1 MKTKILI
8 TALTVTVLLGCGN
21 EPATTTKAKAQTDS
35 AAEYVMDR
43 TVLPIQPPK
52 HEPITEMDARRAT
65 KPPIFQVK
73 SPEGA
78 PNVVIVLID
87 DIGFGATTPFGGAI
101 ETPTFERL
109 ANEGLRFN
117 SFHTTA
123 LCSPTRASLL
133 SGRNHH
139 EVNVGSV
146 MEVATGFPGN
156 QGNRPNDAKYVAE
169 TLRQNG
175 YSTAAFG
182 KWHETP
188 TWEVSVSGP
197 YFNWPTN
204 SGFDKFYGF
213 IGGETNHWDPVI
225 FDGITKMEKK
235 DDPDYHFTTDMTTE
249 AVEWVKF
256 QQAMTPD
263 KPFFIYYAT
272 GATHAPHHAPKEWIE
287 KYDGKFDKGWMAY
300 REEAFARQKA
310 MGIIPENTRLAPMPE
325 DIMAWEAL
333 SNQERELYALQM
345 EAFAGFTEHTDNE
358 VGRLVD
364 AIDEIGVLDNTL
376 FIYIMG
382 DNGSSG
388 EGGLTGTYNEM
399 IHLNG
404 IFDAETTESMLARA
418 DDWGG
423 PDSFPHFSSAWAVAT
438 DAPFTWTKQ
447 MAADFGGTRNGMVM
461 HWPKG
466 IKAKGEIRSQF
477 HHVNDVAATI
487 LEATNLPHP
496 KSVNG
501 VPQKPLTGV
510 SMLYAAKNANAK
522 DRHTTQYFEMFGNR
536 AIYHDGWLARV
547 VHRVPWGSEPIN
559 TLQDDVWDLYN
570 VDEDFSLTNNLASQ
584 NPEKL
589 KEMQDLFDKE
599 AIANNVFPLD
609 DRVFERFNAAI
620 AGRPDLM
627 GDRKSLTLANG
638 MVGLLENTFINEKN
652 NSKTITANVQ
662 LKGNDRGVILTQG
675 GKFGGWA
682 LYMDDGK
689 PAYTY
694 NWFGLDR
701 YTIASPVAI
710 NNPNA
715 EIKLQFD
722 YDGGGTGKGG
732 LATLYVDGKKVAEGR
747 VEKTE
752 PLVYSADETVDVG
765 VDEATQVADKVFE
778 DVHDS
783 EFTGFVTSVT
793 IAIPE
798 SEN

>member
-1 MKTKILI
+1 M
-8 TALTVTVLLGCGN
+8 ALALLASSIGV
-21 EPATTTKAKAQTDS
+21 ASAQ
-35 AAEYVMDR
+35 EKLDR
-43 TVLPIQPPK
+43 SVLPIQPPK
-52 HEPITEMDARRAT
+52 HKPITEMDARNAT
-65 KPPIFQVK
+65 KPPMFELK
-73 SPEGA
+73 PPEGA

-87 DIGFGATTPFGGAI
+87 DIGFGATSPFGGAI

-117 SFHTTA
+117 QFHTTA

-156 QGNRPNDAKYVAE
+156 QGERPDDAKYVAE

-197 YFNWPTN
+197 YFRWPTN

-213 IGGETNHWDPVI
+213 IGGETNQWDPVI
-225 FDGITKMEKK
+225 FDGVTQMAKK
-235 DDPDYHFTTDMTTE
+235 DDPDYHFTTDMTNE
-249 AVEWVKF
+249 AINWVKF

-272 GATHAPHHAPKEWIE
+272 GAVHAPHHAPKEWIK
-287 KYDGKFDKGWMAY
+287 KYDGKFDKGWLSY
-300 REEAFARQKA
+300 REETFARQKA
-310 MGIIPENTRLAPMPE
+310 MGVIPKNTKLAPMPE
-325 DIMAWEAL
+325 DIKEWEAL
-333 SNQERELYALQM
+333 SDQERELYALQM
-345 EAFAGFTEHTDNE
+345 EAFAGFTEHTDHE

-388 EGGLTGTYNEM
+388 EGGLTGTYNEL

-404 IFDAETTESMLARA
+404 IFDAETTEGMLAKA

-423 PDSFPHFSSAWAVAT
+423 PNSFPHFSAAWAVAT
-438 DAPFTWTKQ
+438 DTPFTWTKQ
-447 MAADFGGTRNGMVM
+447 VAGDFGGTRNGMVM

-477 HHVNDVAATI
+477 HHVNDVAATV
-487 LEATNLPHP
+487 LEATNLPQP

-501 VPQKPLTGV
+501 IPQKPLSGV
-510 SMLYAAKNANAK
+510 SMLYAANDGNAK
-522 DRHTTQYFEMFGNR
+522 GQHTTQYFEMFGNR
-536 AIYHDGWLARV
+536 AIYHEGWLARV
-547 VHRVPWGSEPIN
+547 VHRAPWRHETENS
-559 TLQDDVWDLYN
+559 LQNDVWDLYN
-570 VDEDFSLTNNLASQ
+570 VTEDFSLTNNLAGQ
-584 NPEKL
+584 NPDKL
-589 KEMQDLFDKE
+589 KALQDLFEKE
-599 AIANNVFPLD
+599 AIANNVYPLD
-609 DRVFERFNAAI
+609 DRVYERFNAAL

-627 GDRKSLTLANG
+627 GDRKSLTLADG
-638 MVGLLENTFINEKN
+638 MTGILENTFLNEKN

-662 LKGNDRGVILTQG
+662 LKGKDRGVILTQG

-682 LYMDDGK
+682 LYMDGGK

-694 NWFGLDR
+694 NWFGLER
-701 YTIASPVAI
+701 YTIASPKVI
-710 NNPNA
+710 DKPNA

-722 YDGGGTGKGG
+722 YDGGGNGKGG
-732 LATLYVDGKKVAEGR
+732 LATLYVDGEKVAEGR
-747 VEKTE
+747 VDKTE
-752 PLVYSADETVDVG
+752 PLMYSADETADVG
-765 VDEATQVADKVFE
+765 VDEATQVADKVFK

-783 EFTGFVTSVT
+783 EFTGHVTKVT
-793 IAIPE
+793 ISIPE
-798 SEN
+798 SKK